1 MGAFIGL
8 SLLVYYPFSIFV
20 VADDGLDSYGFIRET
35 SSCYCSLMGEMILCF
50 PGSSIS
56 KESACSAGDPGSN
69 PGWEDPQEKE
79 MATHSSIL
87 AWKILGT
94 EKPGRLQSMA
104 LRRVGHN

>member
-56 KESACSAGDPGSN
+56 KESACSVGDPGSN

-104 LRRVGHN
+104 LQESDMT